1 MGNSTS
7 IKHKYSSEEINKLTR
22 ETGFTLGQL
31 DNLHHRFEKLDINK
45 NGYLEREDLLL
56 LPELNVNPL
65 SDRIIHAFF
74 SENLTVKESQKLRF
88 QVIHKN
94 VCIVIY
100 IYIAGFCSCPCSLH
114 ANIKGIQK
122 SSEQQKRKAP
132 LFLQDVWPWW
142 RWSNFKGDTIKYV
155 GPIIIFN
162 QEWAGGSSN
171 NDGWWPRQEGNQ
183 QDGRKIHW
191 RNWQIWG

>member
-88 QVIHKN
+88 QVMHKN
-94 VCIVIY
+94 VCIVVLHLHCRILLMSLLT
-100 IYIAGFCSCPCSLH
+100 SCQFQRNPKIIWT
-114 ANIKGIQK
+114 AKEK
-122 SSEQQKRKAP
+122 SSSFPSRCMTLMEMVKFRRWHHQICGANNHFQSRMS
-132 LFLQDVWPWW
+132 WW
-142 RWSNFKGDTIKYV
+142 QF
-155 GPIIIFN
+155 
-162 QEWAGGSSN
+162 
-171 NDGWWPRQEGNQ
+171 
-183 QDGRKIHW
+183 
-191 RNWQIWG
+191 

>member
-7 IKHKYSSEEINKLTR
+7 IKHKYSTEEINKLTR

-31 DNLHHRFEKLDINK
+31 DNLHCRFEKLDINK

-88 QVIHKN
+88 QVYVKDCKKCFTFI
-94 VCIVIY
+94 
-100 IYIAGFCSCPCSLH
+100 
-114 ANIKGIQK
+114 
-122 SSEQQKRKAP
+122 
-132 LFLQDVWPWW
+132 LQDFAHVLAHFMPISKESKNHLNSK
-142 RWSNFKGDTIKYV
+142 REKLLFSFKMYDLDGDGQISKVTPSNL
-155 GPIIIFN
+155 
-162 QEWAGGSSN
+162 
-171 NDGWWPRQEGNQ
+171 
-183 QDGRKIHW
+183 
-191 RNWQIWG
+191 

>member
-31 DNLHHRFEKLDINK
+31 DNLHCRFEKLDINK

-56 LPELNVNPL
+56 LQELNVNPL

-88 QVIHKN
+88 QVMQKN
-94 VCIVIY
+94 VRNVV
-100 IYIAGFCSCPCSLH
+100 LH
-114 ANIKGIQK
+114 LYC
-122 SSEQQKRKAP
+122 RT
-132 LFLQDVWPWW
+132 LLMF
-142 RWSNFKGDTIKYV
+142 
-155 GPIIIFN
+155 
-162 QEWAGGSSN
+162 
-171 NDGWWPRQEGNQ
+171 
-183 QDGRKIHW
+183 
-191 RNWQIWG
+191 